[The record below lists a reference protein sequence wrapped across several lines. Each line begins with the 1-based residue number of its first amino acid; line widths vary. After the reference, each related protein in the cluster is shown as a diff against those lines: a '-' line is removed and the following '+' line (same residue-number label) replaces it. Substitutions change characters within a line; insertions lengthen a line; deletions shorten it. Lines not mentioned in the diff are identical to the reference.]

1 MRKLV
6 LACSLA
12 SILFSKASPTITWNF
27 HGRYYAEECRIMEI
41 YDQGTEYQMI
51 KIKDANDHVYYFN
64 SDAGDWF
71 VGDYVSCIMD
81 SKGSPYVMDD
91 IVVSAKY
98 SRPDL
103 LN

>member
-12 SILFSKASPTITWNF
+12 SILFSKAKPTITWNF
-27 HGRYYAEECRIMEI
+27 RGRYYAEECKIVRI
-41 YDQGTEYQMI
+41 YDQGTDFDMI
-51 KIKDANDHVYYFN
+51 EIRDANGHTYYFN
-64 SDAGDWF
+64 SDAGDWWE
-71 VGDYVSCIMD
+71 GDYVSCIMD

-91 IVVSAKY
+91 VVVSAKY

-103 LN
+103 LG